1 VRKLVIILII
11 FIAVVTFIRAVDNLE
26 LDNTDTSASVPASVT
41 RVHDQD
47 VF

>member
-11 FIAVVTFIRAVDNLE
+11 FIAVVTFIRAVDDFDM
-26 LDNTDTSASVPASVT
+26 DNTETSASVPASVT